1 MVHQN
6 LTDQNAQKE
15 QDIDNWKQNNESD
28 SSSDH
33 ELTGRRPSTM
43 SECEDQ
49 LDTLRRTISKIQYD
63 TRDFNNVYLLSGE
76 LLIGYAERLQTDG
89 SISRKEQIR
98 LFNEIFKISTYIVE
112 KVKQGSRT
120 MPSLGFE

>member
-1 MVHQN
+1 
-6 LTDQNAQKE
+6 
-15 QDIDNWKQNNESD
+15 
-28 SSSDH
+28 
-33 ELTGRRPSTM
+33 M